1 MPIQRK
7 VEGDSL
13 ELLVSGRIDGAVAND
28 LEVEILNGMRSE
40 MSNIYV
46 NLAEADFL
54 CSAGIRVLLQYYR
67 LMKKQKKAFR
77 VCRPSGAVKATLEMT
92 GFMDLVEA

>member
-1 MPIQRK
+1 MSIQRK
-7 VEGDSL
+7 IERDTL

-28 LEVEILNGMRSE
+28 LEVELLAAMRSE
-40 MSNIYV
+40 MANIYV

-67 LMKKQKKAFR
+67 QMKKQNKVFR
-77 VCRPSGAVKATLEMT
+77 VCGPTGAVKATLEMT
-92 GFMDLVEA
+92 GFMDLVES

>member
-1 MPIQRK
+1 M
-7 VEGDSL
+7 
-13 ELLVSGRIDGAVAND
+13 AND
-28 LEVEILNGMRSE
+28 LEVEILNGIRSD

-67 LMKKQKKAFR
+67 QMKNQKKLLR
-77 VCRPSGAVKATLEMT
+77 VCHPSRAVKATLEMT
-92 GFMDLVEA
+92 GFHDLIEA

>member
-1 MPIQRK
+1 
-7 VEGDSL
+7 
-13 ELLVSGRIDGAVAND
+13 LLVSGRIDGAVAND
-28 LEVEILNGMRSE
+28 LEVEILNGIRSD

-67 LMKKQKKAFR
+67 QMKNQKKLLR
-77 VCRPSGAVKATLEMT
+77 VCHPSRAVKATLEMT
-92 GFMDLVEA
+92 GFHDLIEA